1 MKLPVKYIAILV
13 VLSLTATFAY
23 QAHWLVDMY
32 STTKLQNHV
41 AIENAIRNADYI
53 ELFLRVDSLSEVND
67 KEGKLVTD
75 ADSHGTI
82 SFSATFDKDKDEK
95 TRREERKEGQR
106 SKIKKRFSSTDSLIV
121 DEEADFDPK
130 SIGLPDG
137 FDMHDGY
144 QALEVLA
151 FQLQT
156 GLHSVID
163 IASPI
168 NILRFDSIF
177 NDQLKKSG
185 LEGIQ
190 HYTRVI
196 QIKNDS
202 TMTES
207 QIAGADTTQMQRYE
221 HVYDAQE
228 KYAFLVYIE
237 PTDRII
243 LKQMTGI
250 LATSLVILIV
260 LGAAF
265 WFLIRTIMQQKTL
278 DEMKS
283 DFTNNITH
291 ELKTP
296 IAVAYAANDALLNFN
311 LSEDKKVRDKYLNIC
326 QEQLQKLSGLVE
338 QILSMSMERRKTFQ
352 LKPEKV
358 EVSSLIHSLIE
369 QHKLK
374 AGKPVHFEVQVH
386 PESITVHTDR
396 AHFSNI
402 ISNLID
408 NAVKYSTNE
417 AWVKIDCK
425 TVNNKLEVSVEDK
438 GIGISSEKQ
447 KLVFDK
453 FYRVPTGNRHD
464 VKGYGLGLFYVKTM
478 VEKMGGQI
486 EVTSEPGIGSK
497 FRFTV

>member
-1 MKLPVKYIAILV
+1 MKLPVNYIAILV

-32 STTKLQNHV
+32 HTTKFQNRV
-41 AIENAIRNADYI
+41 TIENAIRNADYI
-53 ELFLRVDSLSEVND
+53 ELFLRIDSLSESSNQ
-67 KEGKLVTD
+67 EGKFVSD
-75 ADSHGTI
+75 ADSYGSI
-82 SFSATFDKDKDEK
+82 SFSATFDKDKD
-95 TRREERKEGQR
+95 RKEGKEGKQK
-106 SKIKKRFSSTDSLIV
+106 SKLKKKVTSADSLVV
-121 DEEADFDPK
+121 DEEADFDPR

-137 FDMHDGY
+137 FHMYDGY
-144 QALEVLA
+144 QALEALA

-156 GLHSVID
+156 GLHSVVD
-163 IASPI
+163 GAAPVQVF
-168 NILRFDSIF
+168 RFDSIL
-177 NDQLKKSG
+177 NDELKKSG
-185 LEGIQ
+185 LDIP
-190 HYTRVI
+190 HYTRVVRVD
-196 QIKNDS
+196 NDS

-207 QIAGADTTQMQRYE
+207 PIAGIDTTRMKRYE
-221 HVYDAQE
+221 RIYDAQG
-228 KYAFLVYIE
+228 KYAFRVYIE

-250 LATSLVILIV
+250 LATSLFILIV
-260 LGAAF
+260 LGGAF

-311 LSEDKKVRDKYLNIC
+311 VSEDKKLRDKYLNIC
-326 QEQLQKLSGLVE
+326 QEQLRKLSGLVE

-352 LKPEKV
+352 LQPEEV

-374 AGKPVHFEVQVH
+374 AGKPVHFEVEIR
-386 PESITVHTDR
+386 PETITIHTDR
-396 AHFSNI
+396 AHFSHI

-408 NAVKYSTNE
+408 NAVKYSINE
-417 AWVKIDCK
+417 TWVKIACRS
-425 TVNNKLEVSVEDK
+425 TNGKLEVWVEDK
-438 GIGISSEKQ
+438 GIGISPENL

-453 FYRVPTGNRHD
+453 FYRIPTGNRHD

-478 VEKMGGQI
+478 VEKMGGQV
-486 EVTSEPGIGSK
+486 EVKSKPGAGS
-497 FRFTV
+497 RFGFTI

>member
-1 MKLPVKYIAILV
+1 MKLPLKYIAILV
-13 VLSLTATFAY
+13 ILSLIATFTY
-23 QAHWLVDMY
+23 QAHWLVNLY
-32 STTKLQNHV
+32 NTTKQQNQI

-53 ELFLRVDSLSEVND
+53 ELFMRIDSLSEAENKD
-67 KEGKLVTD
+67 GKLTAD
-75 ADSHGTI
+75 ADSYGSI

-95 TRREERKEGQR
+95 TRKEERER
-106 SKIKKRFSSTDSLIV
+106 NRIKKKISSTDSLMV
-121 DEEADFDPK
+121 DEEIEFDPK
-130 SIGLPDG
+130 SIGLPGG
-137 FDMHDGY
+137 FGMYDGY
-144 QALEVLA
+144 RAFEILA

-163 IASPI
+163 VASPI
-168 NILRFDSIF
+168 QIFRFDSIF
-177 NDQLKKSG
+177 NHELEKAG

-190 HYTRVI
+190 HYTRVV

-202 TMTES
+202 TIVES
-207 QIAGADTTQMQRYE
+207 QIATVDTTKMQRYE
-221 HVYDAQE
+221 HIYDAQE
-228 KYAFLVYIE
+228 KYAFRVYIE
-237 PTDRII
+237 PTDRVI
-243 LKQMTGI
+243 LKQMAGI
-250 LATSLVILIV
+250 LATSLIILVV
-260 LGAAF
+260 LGGAF

-311 LSEDKKVRDKYLNIC
+311 LSEDKKLRDKYLNIC

-338 QILSMSMERRKTFQ
+338 QILSMSMERRKTFR
-352 LKPEKV
+352 LKAEKV
-358 EVSSLIHSLIE
+358 EIAPLIHALIE

-374 AGKPVHFEVQVH
+374 AGKPVHVEIEIC
-386 PESITVHTDR
+386 PENLTVLTDR
-396 AHFSNI
+396 AHLGNI

-417 AWVKIDCK
+417 AWVKIICR
-425 TVNNKLEVSVEDK
+425 TAANNKLEVTVEDK
-438 GIGISSEKQ
+438 GIGISPEKQ

-464 VKGYGLGLFYVKTM
+464 AKGYGLGLFYVKTM
-478 VEKMGGQI
+478 VEKMGGRI
-486 EVTSEPGIGSK
+486 EVKSELRVGS
-497 FRFTV
+497 RFKLTI

>member
-1 MKLPVKYIAILV
+1 MKLPIKYIAALV
-13 VLSLTATFAY
+13 IISLTAIFAY

-32 STTKLQNHV
+32 NTTKLQNHIT
-41 AIENAIRNADYI
+41 IEKAIRNADYI
-53 ELFLRVDSLSEVND
+53 ELFLRVDSLSKVNEQ
-67 KEGKLVTD
+67 EGKLSTN
-75 ADSHGTI
+75 ADSHGAI
-82 SFSATFDKDKDEK
+82 SFSASFNKDKDEK
-95 TRREERKEGQR
+95 TRKEERQKSR
-106 SKIKKRFSSTDSLIV
+106 IKKTFSSNDSLVV
-121 DEEADFDPK
+121 DEEADFDPTA
-130 SIGLPDG
+130 IGLPDG
-137 FDMHDGY
+137 FDMYDGY
-144 QALEVLA
+144 QALEILA
-151 FQLQT
+151 LQLQT
-156 GLHSVID
+156 GLHSVVDLSVPID
-163 IASPI
+163 IF
-168 NILRFDSIF
+168 RFDSILDKEL
-177 NDQLKKSG
+177 NKSG
-185 LEGIQ
+185 LDIQ

-202 TMTES
+202 TITES
-207 QIAGADTTQMQRYE
+207 QIANVDTTQMQRYK
-221 HVYDAQE
+221 HIYDAQE
-228 KYAFLVYIE
+228 KYAFEVYIE

-250 LATSLVILIV
+250 LATSLVILVV
-260 LGAAF
+260 LGGAF

-311 LSEDKKVRDKYLNIC
+311 LSEDKKLRDKYLNIC

-352 LKPEKV
+352 IKPEKV
-358 EVSSLIHSLIE
+358 EVSPLIHSLIE

-374 AGKPVHFEVQVH
+374 AGKPVHIEVEIH
-386 PESITVHTDR
+386 PESLTVNTDR

-408 NAVKYSTNE
+408 NAVKYSTDE
-417 AWVKIDCK
+417 AQVKITC
-425 TVNNKLEVSVEDK
+425 TSINGKLDVCVEDK
-438 GIGISSEKQ
+438 GIGISPEKL

-486 EVTSEPGIGSK
+486 EVKSELGKGSR
-497 FRFTV
+497 FRFTI

>member
-1 MKLPVKYIAILV
+1 MKLPTKYIAILV
-13 VLSLTATFAY
+13 ILSLIATFAY
-23 QAHWLVDMY
+23 QAHWLLNMY
-32 STTKLQNHV
+32 STTKQQNHV

-53 ELFLRVDSLSEVND
+53 ELFLRVDSLSEVSD
-67 KEGKLVTD
+67 QEGKLTTD
-75 ADSHGTI
+75 ADSHGTL
-82 SFSATFDKDKDEK
+82 SFSATFNKDKDEK
-95 TRREERKEGQR
+95 TRKEERQR
-106 SKIKKRFSSTDSLIV
+106 SKIRKRFSSTDSLVV
-121 DEEADFDPK
+121 DEEAEFDPK

-137 FDMHDGY
+137 FDMYDGY

-156 GLHSVID
+156 GLHSVVD
-163 IASPI
+163 VASPI
-168 NILRFDSIF
+168 NIFRFDSIF
-177 NDQLKKSG
+177 NNELKKSG

-190 HYTRVI
+190 HYTRVV

-207 QIAGADTTQMQRYE
+207 PMAAIDTTKMQRYE

-228 KYAFLVYIE
+228 KYAFQVYIE
-237 PTDRII
+237 PTDRVI

-250 LATSLVILIV
+250 LATSLVILVV
-260 LGAAF
+260 LGGAF

-311 LSEDKKVRDKYLNIC
+311 LSEDKKLRDKYLNIC

-358 EVSSLIHSLIE
+358 EISPLIHSLIE

-374 AGKPVHFEVQVH
+374 AGKPVHFEVEIH
-386 PESITVHTDR
+386 PETLTVHTDR

-417 AWVKIDCK
+417 AWVKITCH

-438 GIGISSEKQ
+438 GIGISPEKL

-486 EVTSEPGIGSK
+486 EAKSEPGTGS
-497 FRFTV
+497 RFKLTI